1 MDRRAFFKKSI
12 GASVLAGSFM
22 KFTEW
27 EQLLAQGQNVPA
39 GLPFDLVAVK
49 GGEPDVMF
57 DKAIEAFGGMKKF
70 VTKGNKVVV
79 KPNMGWDVSPE
90 RGGNTHPKLV
100 ARIIKQCYEAGA
112 KEVYV
117 FDHTCD
123 AWQKAYKNSGIEAAV
138 KDAGGK
144 IAPGHS
150 ESYYHDVA
158 MPKGKAITKAKE
170 HELILE
176 SDVFINVP
184 ILKHH
189 SSTRLSIAM
198 KNLMGIVWDRREWHG
213 TDLHQS
219 IADYATYRKPTLNVV
234 DAYYVMQRNGPRG
247 VSLDDVVTMKAQL
260 LSTDIVAVDA
270 ASAKLFGK
278 NPDDI
283 PYIQF
288 ASEMNVGRKD
298 IEKLNIKR
306 ISV

>member
-22 KFTEW
+22 KFGEW
-27 EQLLAQGQNVPA
+27 EQLLAQSQNVPA

-100 ARIIKQCYEAGA
+100 SRIIKQCYEAGA

-138 KDAGGK
+138 KEAGGK

-150 ESYYHDVA
+150 ESYYHDVVI
-158 MPKGKAITKAKE
+158 PKGRAITKAKE

-260 LSTDIVAVDA
+260 LSTDMVAVDA